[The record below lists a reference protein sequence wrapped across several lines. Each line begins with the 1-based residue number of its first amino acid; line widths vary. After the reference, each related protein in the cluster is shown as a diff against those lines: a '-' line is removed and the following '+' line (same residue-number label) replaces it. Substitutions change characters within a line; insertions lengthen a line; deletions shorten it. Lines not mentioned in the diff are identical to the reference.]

1 LKSGQK
7 CSVTT
12 ERYSAIVHAGMFENV
27 HEVSIGIGHTKSTIR
42 SVLFISEVDG
52 NSPQIGY
59 IAVKMTIHKFSIG
72 SSTLEQDILTAEGSV
87 K

>member
-1 LKSGQK
+1 
-7 CSVTT
+7 
-12 ERYSAIVHAGMFENV
+12 M
-27 HEVSIGIGHTKSTIR
+27 
-42 SVLFISEVDG
+42 LFISEVDG